1 VKGFKMATFDRLI
14 RFEAQDGKTYFGDLG
29 KEEVPTREIEGKK
42 VQVLEGSV
50 EGGFKKTGG
59 EATVSKVSPLD
70 SRFPPEPGLLEPA
83 YIIKPC

>member
-1 VKGFKMATFDRLI
+1 MAAFDRLV

-42 VQVLEGSV
+42 VAVVEGSV

-59 EATVSKVSPLD
+59 EATVSKVCLCSWTSHLRI
-70 SRFPPEPGLLEPA
+70 SGSIWRVGLS
-83 YIIKPC
+83 